1 MMRSGLP
8 DGLPD
13 GLEDGL
19 RENGES
25 DATPRLSARAA
36 RRLKLPFRVE
46 RRRGGLGGNC
56 AEAVSC
62 AVAARPSK

>member
-25 DATPRLSARAA
+25 DATPR
-36 RRLKLPFRVE
+36 V
-46 RRRGGLGGNC
+46 
-56 AEAVSC
+56 
-62 AVAARPSK
+62 